1 MYWRKV
7 KLNIIIGLV
16 ILGVILFITVP
27 IIISATTKDKVEE
40 NNSTTPEAKR
50 FLN

>member
-16 ILGVILFITVP
+16 ILGVLLYVLIP
-27 IIISATTKDKVEE
+27 IIISATTKDKPEE
-40 NNSTTPEAKR
+40 NKST
-50 FLN
+50 